1 MFKKRRLK
9 SLKSLKIEAKKKGY
23 ITLQLED
30 EDVRFSKEMLEAMT
44 DEIWSLY
51 ARSFWSGLKRDDRA
65 DRCSVRGKNGKAIR
79 CPDENDCDECPY
91 VEQDPKGNLRSGE
104 RTGGVLSLEFFK
116 EMGVDIPGLFNV
128 EKQAEKRELIEAL
141 HKAVTEL
148 PEGDYTIIALA
159 AGGMSEREI
168 ANKVGSKQR
177 TINDQKRRIR
187 THLKKVLE
195 DYL

>member
-65 DRCSVRGKNGKAIR
+65 DRCSVRGKNGKANI
-79 CPDENDCDECPY
+79 
-91 VEQDPKGNLRSGE
+91 
-104 RTGGVLSLEFFK
+104 SL
-116 EMGVDIPGLFNV
+116 I
-128 EKQAEKRELIEAL
+128 
-141 HKAVTEL
+141 
-148 PEGDYTIIALA
+148 
-159 AGGMSEREI
+159 S
-168 ANKVGSKQR
+168 
-177 TINDQKRRIR
+177 
-187 THLKKVLE
+187 
-195 DYL
+195 